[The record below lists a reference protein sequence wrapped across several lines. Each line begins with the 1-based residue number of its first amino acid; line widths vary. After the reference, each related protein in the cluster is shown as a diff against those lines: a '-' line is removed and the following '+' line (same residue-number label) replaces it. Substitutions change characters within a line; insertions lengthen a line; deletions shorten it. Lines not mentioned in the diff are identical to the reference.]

1 MNQIV
6 ETYGRLIDGQIPEHP
21 QRAADL
27 MTAAY
32 SLVGMQ
38 ASHFPSK
45 KRMASRE
52 FLQGYTAK
60 LMAKLLKDPSD
71 SAIVNIFMPSEIF
84 HALGIPV
91 CVPEGL
97 SAYVVCTA
105 AERAFIDLAEEKG
118 ASGTL
123 CSYHK
128 VLLGCAEAGVLKRP
142 MMVANT
148 TLACDA
154 NQLTFRRLADKW
166 RVPHVVIDVPY
177 ETDEEA
183 VDYVAAQLR
192 GLARTAEECCG
203 RKLDEHKLKEC
214 VARSDESMKL
224 YRRYLSLRSGVHFP
238 ETFTPELLGAISN
251 KLYLGTE
258 DALTYEKLLLKDV
271 GNAPRHTTE
280 RRIFWMHTMPNWQD
294 DVMQI
299 FQGNENRR
307 AEVVGCDFACSSLI
321 DMDPE
326 HPYESMARRLVM
338 DSFNGPGSRRIDR
351 ALKLARDLQADG
363 VLIFC
368 QWGCKQTQGIAVRAK
383 QVFEENGLPTLILD
397 GDGADRAN
405 GGGQQVVTRCNAFVE
420 QLEGLAEEA
429 RKNNSDGAKNDEGGE
444 AAPSEKEVR

>member
-105 AERAFIDLAEEKG
+105 AERAFIDLTEEKG

-271 GNAPRHTTE
+271 ENAPRHTTE
-280 RRIFWMHTMPNWQD
+280 RRMTSCRSSREMRTGAPRSSA
-294 DVMQI
+294 VTS
-299 FQGNENRR
+299 R
-307 AEVVGCDFACSSLI
+307 AALSSI
-321 DMDPE
+321 WIRSIRMSPWPAVSSWTASTVPE
-326 HPYESMARRLVM
+326 AAGSTGRLSLPGTFRPTES
-338 DSFNGPGSRRIDR
+338 SFSVSGAASRRR
-351 ALKLARDLQADG
+351 ESPCGRS
-363 VLIFC
+363 
-368 QWGCKQTQGIAVRAK
+368 
-383 QVFEENGLPTLILD
+383 
-397 GDGADRAN
+397 
-405 GGGQQVVTRCNAFVE
+405 RCSRRTVC
-420 QLEGLAEEA
+420 
-429 RKNNSDGAKNDEGGE
+429 R
-444 AAPSEKEVR
+444 R